1 MGRARELI
9 DEAVAKQNQAME
21 LLEEA
26 KELYAEAKALT
37 YRASPIRRAPVERV
51 YIDDDIRAEVIDL
64 AKRKKMTMHD
74 IARKVGLRNGGR
86 VSEILNDKR

>member
-1 MGRARELI
+1 M
-9 DEAVAKQNQAME
+9 K

-26 KELYAEAKALT
+26 KELREEAMTPT
-37 YRASPIRRAPVERV
+37 YRASPIRRAPVERIE
-51 YIDDDIRAEVIDL
+51 IDDDIRAEVIDL
-64 AKRKKMTMHD
+64 AKHRKMTMHD